1 MQHSLYRFWQ
11 IHIMSFCFCLE
22 HLLYKL
28 VSSIL
33 NSVREKKHS
42 ISQALTLRC
51 CRQSGTTVASVRMT
65 SSVVDRSWEGSLAGL
80 FRATV
85 YRGRIKANGN
95 PAGRPGRELALTG
108 AGSALRSCHRGHPVG
123 PTLNAL
129 AAILTTAGGM
139 PDSWVLETPPQALSN
154 EWLHVNYFLSPSPRP
169 DYEQG
174 DGGSGAL
181 REFLC
186 SVVEGSRM

>member
-1 MQHSLYRFWQ
+1 MQHSLY
-11 IHIMSFCFCLE
+11 
-22 HLLYKL
+22 LLANSYYAIL
-28 VSSIL
+28 FLPWALAIQVSQFYTEQCK
-33 NSVREKKHS
+33 EKKHS
-42 ISQALTLRC
+42 ISQALTLRR
-51 CRQSGTTVASVRMT
+51 CRQSGTTAASVRMT
-65 SSVVDRSWEGSLAGL
+65 SSVVDRSWEGSLAWL

-95 PAGRPGRELALTG
+95 LAGRPGRELALTG

-129 AAILTTAGGM
+129 AAILTTVGGM
-139 PDSWVLETPPQALSN
+139 PDSWVLETPQALSN

-174 DGGSGAL
+174 DGEVELSGSS
-181 REFLC
+181 C
-186 SVVEGSRM
+186 VVW